1 MKFDLLPINWFDVF
15 LLVWLGMGLFR
26 GRKRGMSV
34 EVMTF
39 MNWFVI
45 VIACAV
51 AYEPLGRWLAQTA
64 QVFGLLFSYVIAYLV
79 TAGAVAIVFV
89 LFKRSFGGKLVGSD
103 AFGRGEYYLGMP
115 AGVLR
120 FFCILLTA
128 LALLNARFYSR
139 QEIQGYQKFQLDNYG
154 SEFFPGFQ
162 ALQVNVFEKSFTG
175 PYFQKYLGFLLIK
188 PTPPTGGKQL
198 KQQEWKM

>member
-1 MKFDLLPINWFDVF
+1 MKFDSLPINWFDLF

-39 MNWFVI
+39 LNWLVI

-51 AYEPLGRWLAQTA
+51 AYEPAGRWLAQSS
-64 QVFGLLFSYVIAYLV
+64 QLFGLLFSYVIAYLV
-79 TAGAVAIVFV
+79 IAGVVAIAFV
-89 LFKRSFGGKLVGSD
+89 LFKRTFGGKLIGSD
-103 AFGRGEYYLGMP
+103 AFGRSEYYLGMP
-115 AGVLR
+115 AGALR
-120 FFCILLTA
+120 FFCMLITA
-128 LALLNARFYSR
+128 LALLNARHYSM
-139 QEIQGYQKFQLDNYG
+139 QEIQGYQKFQMDNYG

-175 PYFQKYLGFLLIK
+175 PYLKKYLEFLLIK
-188 PTPPTGGKQL
+188 PTPPAGGKPL
-198 KQQEWKM
+198 KQKEWKM